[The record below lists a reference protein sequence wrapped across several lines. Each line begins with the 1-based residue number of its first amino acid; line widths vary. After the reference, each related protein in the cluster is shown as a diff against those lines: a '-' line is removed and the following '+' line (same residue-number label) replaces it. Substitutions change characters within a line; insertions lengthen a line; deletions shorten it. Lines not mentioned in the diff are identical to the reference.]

1 MRKPMKKTLAMIMV
15 GTLCITSVV
24 TVSTDAKV
32 KKPKLNLKK
41 ISLNMKQKKKLQL
54 KNTAN
59 VKKVTWKSSNNSVA
73 FLTKKKKKSAV
84 VVAKKQGKAT
94 ITCQIKAGKKTYKST
109 CKVTVKKVSK
119 PVATTAAESQQP
131 EASPSDGNIGVA
143 TVSPTNSS
151 TNPSGSPLAT
161 DPQPTDAGV
170 ASQEPSVGPTKVP
183 PTEEPST
190 AVPTETPAVLPT
202 ETPAVSP
209 TETPKATAAPTAT
222 AEQTNSPATGVPTA
236 APSTTVPTKEPTAT
250 PNSSQEPT
258 AIPSKVSLDLT
269 SGTYINSEA
278 YTRQWAGNAYNIG
291 ALITAQGYQIGD
303 FTKATV
309 VIELLDENK
318 KVIENEGYGALK
330 LSTKNSD
337 WAGFTDDY
345 GIKSGVE
352 SKLSMEEYP
361 SDTTDLY
368 LVVQNSSE
376 TVKYIRV
383 VSIEMETNPSLLP
396 TATPT
401 IIPIESPT
409 PTPTASPTSSPTS
422 SPTATPTVPAQVDL
436 NIDPANYINASA
448 YTRAWSGTVYNLGP
462 VVTAAGYNFLDFT
475 DVKIT
480 VNLLDENKDVIEDL
494 GGASVK
500 LSTSNGDWAGFTDVN
515 GVQSGKE
522 FGLELETY
530 PSDAT
535 DLYIVVQNSTADV
548 KYIQITS
555 IIMENNGKKDATE
568 VITNY
573 ESLAALAE
581 NAGFRFGTNISSTS
595 INKTELTKLIQY
607 HFNSTTFSNEMKAY
621 SLLKQAKSQENYENK
636 NSPAYIDFTTADK
649 MVKYA
654 QDNGLSIRGHV
665 LVWDADMCD
674 WFFREGYTTYGD
686 YVSADVMKKRM
697 QMYIEEVMTHFE
709 TEYPGVIYCWDV
721 VNEAVADN
729 TGEFAED
736 DARHVRQVRGEDRKP
751 NLFYDHIGSDYV
763 ELAFKYAYET
773 RKTLQA
779 ANSKTNIKLFYND
792 YNTFMTYGANKR
804 DAIIELVKRI
814 NSYVSDGDGDYLKL
828 CDGIGMQSYIGGY
841 GLQSGCMNESDI
853 TAIKTAIEKFADL
866 GVEVHVTELA
876 VRNYEDTAA
885 RETEHAAFY
894 KKLMQTYVN
903 INKTAQENGKTGPL
917 TSVSIWGLF
926 DNPNLAETD
935 YSYKMNGPYCGLFTE
950 LYEPKEAFKEVYKV
964 LAGE

>member
-1 MRKPMKKTLAMIMV
+1 M
-15 GTLCITSVV
+15 
-24 TVSTDAKV
+24 
-32 KKPKLNLKK
+32 
-41 ISLNMKQKKKLQL
+41 
-54 KNTAN
+54 
-59 VKKVTWKSSNNSVA
+59 
-73 FLTKKKKKSAV
+73 
-84 VVAKKQGKAT
+84 
-94 ITCQIKAGKKTYKST
+94 
-109 CKVTVKKVSK
+109 TVKKVSK

-131 EASPSDGNIGVA
+131 EASPGDGNIGVA
-143 TVSPTNSS
+143 TVAPTNSS
-151 TNPSGSPLAT
+151 TNPSGSPSAT

-170 ASQEPSVGPTKVP
+170 ASQKPSVGPTKVP
-183 PTEEPST
+183 ATEEPST
-190 AVPTETPAVLPT
+190 TVPTA
-202 ETPAVSP
+202 
-209 TETPKATAAPTAT
+209 TPKVTVAPTAT
-222 AEQTNSPATGVPTA
+222 AGQTNPLATGVPTA
-236 APSTTVPTKEPTAT
+236 VPSTTVPTDAPSTT

-258 AIPSKVSLDLT
+258 AMPSKVSLDLT

-278 YTRQWAGNAYNIG
+278 YTKQWAGNTYNIG
-291 ALITAQGYQIGD
+291 ALIAAQGYQIKD

-318 KVIENEGYGALK
+318 KVIENQGYGALK

-352 SKLSMEEYP
+352 SNLSMEEYP
-361 SDTTDLY
+361 SDATDLY
-368 LVVQNSSE
+368 LVVQNSSAD
-376 TVKYIRV
+376 VKYIRV
-383 VSIEMETNPSLLP
+383 VSIEMETDPSLLP
-396 TATPT
+396 STAPSSTPTALPASTPT
-401 IIPIESPT
+401 I
-409 PTPTASPTSSPTS
+409 
-422 SPTATPTVPAQVDL
+422 TPTVPAKVDL
-436 NIDPANYINASA
+436 AIDSADYINTSA
-448 YTRAWSGTVYNLGP
+448 YTKAWSGMTYNLGSA
-462 VVTAAGYNFLDFT
+462 VTAAGYNFLDFT

-480 VNLLDENKDVIEDL
+480 VNLLDENKVVIENQ

-500 LSTSNGDWAGFTDVN
+500 LSTKSSDWGGFTDVN

-581 NAGFRFGTNISSTS
+581 NSGFRFGTNISSTS

-621 SLLKQAKSQENYENK
+621 SLLKQAKSQENYENE

-649 MVKYA
+649 MVEYA
-654 QDNGLSIRGHV
+654 RDNGLSIRGHV

-674 WFFREGYTTYGD
+674 WFFREGYTTNGA

-729 TGEFAED
+729 TGDFESS
-736 DARHVRQVRGEDRKP
+736 DARHVRQVRGENT
-751 NLFYDHIGSDYV
+751 NLFYDHIGPDYV

-773 RKTLQA
+773 RKTLQE

-804 DAIIELVKRI
+804 DAIIELVKSV
-814 NSYVSDGDGDYLKL
+814 NSYASDGNGGYLKL

-841 GLQSGCMNESDI
+841 GQQSGCMNESNI
-853 TAIKTAIEKFADL
+853 TDIKTAIEKFANL

-894 KKLMQTYVN
+894 KKLMQTYVD

-926 DNPNLAETD
+926 DNPNLAVTD

-950 LYEPKEAFKEVYKV
+950 LYAPKEAFKEIYKV
-964 LAGE
+964 LGGE

>member
-41 ISLNMKQKKKLQL
+41 ISLNIKQKKKLQL

-143 TVSPTNSS
+143 TVAPTNSS
-151 TNPSGSPLAT
+151 TNPSGSPSAT

-170 ASQEPSVGPTKVP
+170 ASQKPSVGPTKVP
-183 PTEEPST
+183 ATEEPST
-190 AVPTETPAVLPT
+190 TVPTA
-202 ETPAVSP
+202 
-209 TETPKATAAPTAT
+209 TPKVTVAPTAT
-222 AEQTNSPATGVPTA
+222 AGQTNPPATGVPTA
-236 APSTTVPTKEPTAT
+236 VPSTTVPTDAPSTT

-258 AIPSKVSLDLT
+258 AMPSKVSLDLT

-278 YTRQWAGNAYNIG
+278 YTKQWAGNTYNIG
-291 ALITAQGYQIGD
+291 ALIAAQGYQIKD

-318 KVIENEGYGALK
+318 KVIENQGYGALK

-352 SKLSMEEYP
+352 SNLSMEEYP
-361 SDTTDLY
+361 SDATDLY
-368 LVVQNSSE
+368 LVVQNSSAD
-376 TVKYIRV
+376 VKYIRV
-383 VSIEMETNPSLLP
+383 VSIEMETDPSLLP
-396 TATPT
+396 SAAP
-401 IIPIESPT
+401 SS
-409 PTPTASPTSSPTS
+409 TPTASPASTPTI
-422 SPTATPTVPAQVDL
+422 TPTVPAKVDL
-436 NIDPANYINASA
+436 AIDSADYINTSA
-448 YTRAWSGTVYNLGP
+448 YSGVWKGTFYNLRAA
-462 VVTAAGYNFLDFT
+462 VTAAGYNFLDFT

-480 VNLLDENKDVIEDL
+480 VNLLDENKDVIENQ

-500 LSTSNGDWAGFTDVN
+500 LSTKSSDWGGFTDVN

-568 VITNY
+568 VITKY
-573 ESLAALAE
+573 KSLAALAE

-621 SLLKQAKSQENYENK
+621 SLLKQAKSQENYENE

-649 MVKYA
+649 MVEYA

-674 WFFREGYTTYGD
+674 WFFREGYTTNGA

-729 TGEFAED
+729 TGDFESS
-736 DARHVRQVRGEDRKP
+736 DARHVRQVRGENT
-751 NLFYDHIGSDYV
+751 NLFYDHIGPDYV

-773 RKTLQA
+773 RKTLQE

-804 DAIIELVKRI
+804 DAIIELVKSV
-814 NSYVSDGDGDYLKL
+814 NSYASDGNGGYLKL

-841 GLQSGCMNESDI
+841 GQQSGCMNESNI
-853 TAIKTAIEKFADL
+853 TDIKTAIEKFANL

-894 KKLMQTYVN
+894 KKLMQTYVD

-950 LYEPKEAFKEVYKV
+950 LYAPKEAFKEVYKV

>member
-54 KNTAN
+54 KNAVN

-94 ITCQIKAGKKTYKST
+94 ITCQIRAGKKTYKST
-109 CKVTVKKVSK
+109 CKVTVKKVSN

-143 TVSPTNSS
+143 TVAPTNSS
-151 TNPSGSPLAT
+151 TNPSGSPSAT

-170 ASQEPSVGPTKVP
+170 ASQKPSVGPTKVP
-183 PTEEPST
+183 ATEEPST
-190 AVPTETPAVLPT
+190 TVPTA
-202 ETPAVSP
+202 
-209 TETPKATAAPTAT
+209 TPKVTVAPTAT
-222 AEQTNSPATGVPTA
+222 AGQTNPPATGVPTA
-236 APSTTVPTKEPTAT
+236 VPSTTVPTDAPSTTPSTT

-269 SGTYINSEA
+269 SGTYINGEA

-303 FTKATV
+303 FTKANV

-361 SDTTDLY
+361 SDATDLY

-409 PTPTASPTSSPTS
+409 STPTASPTSSPTS

-621 SLLKQAKSQENYENK
+621 SLLKQAKSQENYENE

-674 WFFREGYTTYGD
+674 WFFREGYTTDGA

-736 DARHVRQVRGEDRKP
+736 DARHVRQVRGGNT

-804 DAIIELVKRI
+804 DAIIELVKSVNR
-814 NSYVSDGDGDYLKL
+814 YASDGNGGYLKL

-841 GLQSGCMNESDI
+841 GQQSGCMNESDI
-853 TAIKTAIEKFADL
+853 TAIKTAIEKFANL

-894 KKLMQTYVN
+894 KKLMQTYVD

-950 LYEPKEAFKEVYKV
+950 LYAPKEAFKEVYKV

>member
-1 MRKPMKKTLAMIMV
+1 M
-15 GTLCITSVV
+15 
-24 TVSTDAKV
+24 
-32 KKPKLNLKK
+32 
-41 ISLNMKQKKKLQL
+41 
-54 KNTAN
+54 
-59 VKKVTWKSSNNSVA
+59 
-73 FLTKKKKKSAV
+73 
-84 VVAKKQGKAT
+84 
-94 ITCQIKAGKKTYKST
+94 
-109 CKVTVKKVSK
+109 TVKKVSK

-143 TVSPTNSS
+143 TVAPTNSS
-151 TNPSGSPLAT
+151 TNPSGSPSAT

-170 ASQEPSVGPTKVP
+170 ASQKPSVGPTKVP
-183 PTEEPST
+183 AAEEPST
-190 AVPTETPAVLPT
+190 TVPTA
-202 ETPAVSP
+202 
-209 TETPKATAAPTAT
+209 TPKVTVAPTAT
-222 AEQTNSPATGVPTA
+222 AGQTNPPATGVPTA
-236 APSTTVPTKEPTAT
+236 VPSTTVPTDAPSTT

-258 AIPSKVSLDLT
+258 AMPSKVSLDLT

-278 YTRQWAGNAYNIG
+278 YTKQWAGNTYNIG
-291 ALITAQGYQIGD
+291 ALIAAQGYQIKD
-303 FTKATV
+303 VTKATV

-337 WAGFTDDY
+337 WD
-345 GIKSGVE
+345 
-352 SKLSMEEYP
+352 
-361 SDTTDLY
+361 
-368 LVVQNSSE
+368 
-376 TVKYIRV
+376 
-383 VSIEMETNPSLLP
+383 
-396 TATPT
+396 
-401 IIPIESPT
+401 
-409 PTPTASPTSSPTS
+409 
-422 SPTATPTVPAQVDL
+422 
-436 NIDPANYINASA
+436 
-448 YTRAWSGTVYNLGP
+448 
-462 VVTAAGYNFLDFT
+462 
-475 DVKIT
+475 
-480 VNLLDENKDVIEDL
+480 
-494 GGASVK
+494 
-500 LSTSNGDWAGFTDVN
+500 GFTDVN

-530 PSDAT
+530 SSDAT
-535 DLYIVVQNSTADV
+535 DLYIVVQNSTATV

-555 IIMENNGKKDATE
+555 IIMENNGKKDVTE

-573 ESLAALAE
+573 EPLAALTE

-621 SLLKQAKSQENYENK
+621 SLLKQAKSQENYENE
-636 NSPAYIDFTTADK
+636 NSPACIDFTTADK
-649 MVKYA
+649 MVEYA
-654 QDNGLSIRGHV
+654 RDNGLSIRGHV

-674 WFFREGYTTYGD
+674 WFFREGYTTDGA

-709 TEYPGVIYCWDV
+709 TKYPGVIYCWDV

-729 TGEFAED
+729 TGDFESS
-736 DARHVRQVRGEDRKP
+736 DARHVRQVRDENT
-751 NLFYDHIGSDYV
+751 NLFYDHIGPDYV

-779 ANSKTNIKLFYND
+779 ANSKTDIKLFYND

-804 DAIIELVKRI
+804 DAIIELVKSI
-814 NSYVSDGDGDYLKL
+814 NSYASDGNGGYLKL

-841 GLQSGCMNESDI
+841 GQQSGCMNESDI
-853 TAIKTAIEKFADL
+853 TAIKTAIEKFANL

-885 RETEHAAFY
+885 REKEHAAFY
-894 KKLMQTYVN
+894 KKLMQTYVD

-926 DNPNLAETD
+926 DNPNLAVTD

-950 LYEPKEAFKEVYKV
+950 LYTPKEAFKEVYKV
-964 LAGE
+964 LADE